1 MGIIDGVL
9 IRYSITTCIYA
20 YGSVESYYSFYLVGM
35 KNEFR
40 INKRSKSGLFF
51 IKNIGKLMNESI
63 KFTCDTSGHNVYF
76 YKTFI
81 DTV

>member
-1 MGIIDGVL
+1 MGMIKGVL
-9 IRYSITTCIYA
+9 IRYTVINCRFA
-20 YGSVESYYSFYLVGM
+20 YGSTESYYSFYLVGM

-40 INKRSKSGLFF
+40 INKRSKSGMFF
-51 IKNIGKLMNESI
+51 IKNIGKLMNDSI
-63 KFTCDTSGHNVYF
+63 EFTCDTSGHNVYF